1 MIELN
6 EKNWSDFISKNEK
19 VLVDVYGDG
28 CGPCMKM
35 EPVLMDLESRSSSG
49 VVFGKIN
56 AMNNVEVVA
65 RFGIRSVPALLYFKG
80 GKWMYQESGFKNLQ
94 EIQNSIETHLL

>member
-6 EKNWSDFISKNEK
+6 DNTWNDFISKNEK

-28 CGPCMKM
+28 CGPCERM
-35 EPVLMDLESRSSSG
+35 EPILMDLESHSSLD
-49 VVFGKIN
+49 VAFGKIN
-56 AMNNVEVVA
+56 GMNNIEAVA
-65 RFGIRSVPALLYFKG
+65 KYGVRSVPTLLYFKS
-80 GKWMYQESGFKNLQ
+80 GKLMCQQNGFKNLP

>member
-1 MIELN
+1 MTELN
-6 EKNWSDFISKNEK
+6 DNTWNDFISKNEK

-28 CGPCMKM
+28 CGPCQRM
-35 EPVLMDLESRSSSG
+35 EPILMDLESRSSSG

-56 AMNNVEVVA
+56 GMNYIEAVA
-65 RFGIRSVPALLYFKG
+65 KYGIRSVPTLLYFKG
-80 GKWMYQESGFKNLQ
+80 GKLMCQQTGFKNLP